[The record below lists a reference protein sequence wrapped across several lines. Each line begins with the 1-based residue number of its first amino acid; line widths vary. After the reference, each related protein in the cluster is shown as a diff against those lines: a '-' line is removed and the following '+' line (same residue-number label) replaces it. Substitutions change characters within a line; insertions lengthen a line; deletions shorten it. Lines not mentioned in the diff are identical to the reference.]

1 MTIWEAYC
9 DIKLRNIF
17 KHEYLT
23 AQGYTPSKAQDIMT
37 KYKNYIDRFNG
48 IPDIIEIRQI
58 ESVADM
64 MEKLDFIFNNKWQNH
79 IKDSYRILPD
89 IFRQY
94 GLFLKAENTR
104 QIRTFIA
111 DVIPNVTEIKDKN
124 FGITEYEK
132 PYIKEGK
139 LTIISNPNLIVLLKD
154 CVNSNLLAT
163 SDCINVVHTFY
174 NQSFPLMS
182 DHDWQKL
189 IEKLFDKDKKK
200 ESSKTGAKKTK
211 IHLVMN
217 SIVDVV
223 VQSSVALNLVC
234 NYIGKEKIS
243 KLKIELKGMSL
254 VTRNVPFGKEK
265 FYCPIEDGWFLN
277 VIGDTKDKV
286 KIIRFLGMY
295 FHIDIKTEIV
305 A

>member
-139 LTIISNPNLIVLLKD
+139 LTIISNTNLIVLLKD
-154 CVNSNLLAT
+154 CVNSNLLAA

-189 IEKLFDKDKKK
+189 IKKLFDKDKKK
-200 ESSKTGAKKTK
+200 ESSKNRCKENKKTP
-211 IHLVMN
+211 
-217 SIVDVV
+217 
-223 VQSSVALNLVC
+223 C
-234 NYIGKEKIS
+234 Y
-243 KLKIELKGMSL
+243 ELYS
-254 VTRNVPFGKEK
+254 
-265 FYCPIEDGWFLN
+265 
-277 VIGDTKDKV
+277 
-286 KIIRFLGMY
+286 
-295 FHIDIKTEIV
+295 
-305 A
+305 